1 MFNVCSAGWL
11 INQCTTIYIVSDH
24 FVTMYC
30 TQQALAEAVAAQQR
44 SIQLRTELAHANA
57 MLRLQER
64 KYSVCG
70 ALIEEVLCQ

>member
-1 MFNVCSAGWL
+1 LLYSADWL
-11 INQCTTIYIVSDH
+11 ITASATQCLLRADH
-24 FVTMYC
+24 FLT

-44 SIQLRTELAHANA
+44 STQLRNELAHANA

-70 ALIEEVLCQ
+70 ALIEEVSCQ